1 MEVAVNADEIINGPT
16 PGNHFQVISS
26 ATELLRVIFFSLAQP
41 ENLGGSLPR
50 HCWVVFG
57 EGTLRSSSTW
67 APGYTTQSLIKP
79 SPGLDT

>member
-50 HCWVVFG
+50 HC
-57 EGTLRSSSTW
+57 
-67 APGYTTQSLIKP
+67 
-79 SPGLDT
+79 